1 MVGSVRNAGTTR
13 LSVLVASERTSGK
26 DQCTYIW
33 CYVPTSL
40 QVGRVTLPP
49 LERVKYA
56 QITFA
61 ITTRYYAVQI
71 SA

>member
-1 MVGSVRNAGTTR
+1 MTFPHLRSVQTAASGTWSEGQR
-13 LSVLVASERTSGK
+13 LQTSSWFPRCK
-26 DQCTYIW
+26 L
-33 CYVPTSL
+33 S
-40 QVGRVTLPP
+40 RVTFPA

-56 QITFA
+56 QITCV

>member
-1 MVGSVRNAGTTR
+1 MTFPHLR
-13 LSVLVASERTSGK
+13 SVLTAASGSWSEGQRLQTSFWFTRCK
-26 DQCTYIW
+26 LC
-33 CYVPTSL
+33 
-40 QVGRVTLPP
+40 RVTLPP

-56 QITFA
+56 QITRA